1 MCPMI
6 SFVAIVLIKRAFGT
20 QIISVWIQTT
30 IINFPM
36 AFFWQLF
43 AAGPLVRKI
52 FGKMYK

>member
-1 MCPMI
+1 M

-30 IINFPM
+30 VINFPI

-43 AAGPLVRKI
+43 VAGPLVRTI